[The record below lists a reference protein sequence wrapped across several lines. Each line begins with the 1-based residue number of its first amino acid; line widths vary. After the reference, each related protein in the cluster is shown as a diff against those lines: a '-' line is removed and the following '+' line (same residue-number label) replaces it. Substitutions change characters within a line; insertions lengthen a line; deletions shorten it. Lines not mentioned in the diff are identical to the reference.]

1 MAKDMVATVT
11 EQQKSKKR
19 KDKLPRTTPPPLSPP
34 PPPKKTHVGRVH
46 KQTAKQA
53 SIVASN
59 ATAKSLFAETDQL
72 RKLQEE
78 VTMLRNQLDRKD
90 QVLYGYLTYGTAQS
104 QRRTR
109 SSMICSPLECSILYT
124 RYPTGITRTIICAHR
139 GINHSIV
146 TYSML
151 LAHDNPMR
159 A

>member
-1 MAKDMVATVT
+1 MCSYYFAKDSKKEMEDMAKDMVATVT

-34 PPPKKTHVGRVH
+34 PPPKKTPVGRVH

-90 QVLYGYLTYGTAQS
+90 QVLYGYLTYNT
-104 QRRTR
+104 
-109 SSMICSPLECSILYT
+109 
-124 RYPTGITRTIICAHR
+124 
-139 GINHSIV
+139 
-146 TYSML
+146 TYYIGEQYG
-151 LAHDNPMR
+151 H
-159 A
+159 

>member
-34 PPPKKTHVGRVH
+34 PPPKKTPVGRVH

-90 QVLYGYLTYGTAQS
+90 QVLPYTSKHSRGKTFAVFADFS
-104 QRRTR
+104 KTR
-109 SSMICSPLECSILYT
+109 KFY
-124 RYPTGITRTIICAHR
+124 H
-139 GINHSIV
+139 
-146 TYSML
+146 
-151 LAHDNPMR
+151 
-159 A
+159 